1 MLEITNAQIIE
12 WDDAKNDMNILKH
25 GISFELASRVFY
37 DEYRIEY
44 YDNVHSTD
52 EDRYIVLG
60 VVGDVLFV
68 VYTERG
74 EAIRLISARPA
85 TKAERDIY
93 YGNY

>member
-1 MLEITNAQIIE
+1 MLEITSAQIIE

-25 GISFELASRVFY
+25 GISFKLASMVFY
-37 DEYRIEY
+37 DEHRVEY
-44 YDNVHSTD
+44 YDRAHSTD

-60 VVGDVLFV
+60 IVGDVLFV

-74 EAIRLISARPA
+74 EVIRLILARPA